1 MKLRNR
7 VRFRVSV
14 RVASPVEPGEF
25 GAGWS
30 FRLPRP
36 PHVHWR
42 PIREVSINCSE
53 QFVEVHR
60 KRTQILRG
68 GSGPPLLY
76 LHSAGGEVAWLP
88 FFEQL
93 AERFD
98 VIVPAHP
105 GFAESEGL
113 DQIDS
118 MEDLVF
124 HYIDLMEL
132 LALERPGMVG
142 LSLGGWVAAEFA
154 TRWPNLIRAL
164 VLIAPVG
171 LRCPTGDI
179 FSASPAETRE
189 LVFSDPAGPLAMQF
203 IPESPDL
210 PTLENYLKARDATA
224 RLGWNPYL
232 HSRKLEGRLYRVS
245 VPSLILAAG
254 ADKLV
259 PTEHCQLYVE
269 GIDGAKLQVFEGAGH
284 GLPFERPDDTARAV
298 IDFLA

>member
-1 MKLRNR
+1 MNY
-7 VRFRVSV
+7 
-14 RVASPVEPGEF
+14 
-25 GAGWS
+25 
-30 FRLPRP
+30 
-36 PHVHWR
+36 
-42 PIREVSINCSE
+42 SE
-53 QFVEVHR
+53 LFVEVR
-60 KRTQILRG
+60 GKRTQILRG

-88 FFEQL
+88 FFERL

-118 MEDLVF
+118 MEDLVL
-124 HYIDLMEL
+124 HYTDLMEL
-132 LALERPGMVG
+132 LELEQPGMVG
-142 LSLGGWVAAEFA
+142 LSLGGWLAAEFA
-154 TRWPNLIRAL
+154 TRYPNLIQAL

-171 LRCPTGDI
+171 LRSPIGDI

-189 LVFSDPAGPLAMQF
+189 LVFSDPTGPLAMQF
-203 IPESPDL
+203 IPEDPDI
-210 PTLENYLKARDATA
+210 PTLENSLKAREATS

-232 HSRKLEGRLYRVS
+232 RSRKLEGRLYRVTI
-245 VPSLILAAG
+245 PSLVLAAG

-259 PTEHCQLYVE
+259 PLDHCRLYVE
-269 GIDGAKLQVFEGAGH
+269 GITGAKLEVFEGAGH
-284 GLPFERPDDTARAV
+284 ALPFERPDDAARAV

>member
-1 MKLRNR
+1 MNY
-7 VRFRVSV
+7 
-14 RVASPVEPGEF
+14 
-25 GAGWS
+25 
-30 FRLPRP
+30 
-36 PHVHWR
+36 
-42 PIREVSINCSE
+42 SE
-53 QFVEVHR
+53 QFVEVHG
-60 KRTQILRG
+60 KRTQVLRG

-76 LHSAGGEVAWLP
+76 LHSAGGEVAWIP

-118 MEDLVF
+118 MEDLVL
-124 HYIDLMEL
+124 HYTDLMEL
-132 LALERPGMVG
+132 LALEQPGMVG
-142 LSLGGWVAAEFA
+142 LSFGGWLAAEFA
-154 TRWPNLIRAL
+154 TRYTNLIRAL

-189 LVFSDPAGPLAMQF
+189 LVFSDPTGPLAMQF

-210 PTLENYLKARDATA
+210 QALENYLKAREATS

-254 ADKLV
+254 ADELV
-259 PTEHCQLYVE
+259 PIDHCRLYEE
-269 GIDGAKLQVFEGAGH
+269 GIGGAKLQIFKGAGH
-284 GLPFERPDDTARAV
+284 ALPLERPDDTARAV